1 MLDEHEALSFSFDP
15 AKDVLAIR
23 FEHDDA
29 RVRGAHDAKLLL
41 DADGHLVG
49 VDLGDARGVR
59 PIVMLGPHE
68 KVERT
73 VDAKIAVTAA
83 GEVYELR
90 IEGAT
95 RAVRANEKN
104 PYV

>member
-1 MLDEHEALSFSFDP
+1 MLDEHEALSVAFDS
-15 AKDVLAIR
+15 AKDILTIR

-29 RVRGAHDAKLLL
+29 RVRGARDATLLL
-41 DADGHLVG
+41 DGSGHLVG
-49 VDLGDARGVR
+49 VDLGDAHGVR

-68 KVERT
+68 KVART
-73 VDAKIAVTAA
+73 VDAKVTVTAA

-90 IEGAT
+90 IPGAT
-95 RAVRANEKN
+95 RAARANEKS